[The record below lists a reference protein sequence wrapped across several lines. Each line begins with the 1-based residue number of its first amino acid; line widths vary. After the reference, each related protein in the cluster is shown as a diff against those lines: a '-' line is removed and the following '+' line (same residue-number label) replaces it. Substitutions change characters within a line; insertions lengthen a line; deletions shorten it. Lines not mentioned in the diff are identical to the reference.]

1 MTFSQNTAEM
11 VKMSLPGGGVGWG
24 VNNVWDYY
32 RGVVE
37 RVWDG
42 TAFSDRAKEARSAG
56 HSEFILGS

>member
-1 MTFSQNTAEM
+1 M